1 MLKYVLEIRNKFI
14 LLILTL
20 FSTLLVCY
28 WYKNVLLFLVT
39 QMHLNDVNFYFIFT
53 DVTELF
59 SVYFRI
65 IFFFSVQIITWY
77 GVYHIFFFLS
87 TALYL
92 HEFKFISFL
101 FSSGTFFWLLS
112 GLLSTYVLIP
122 FGWNFFLSFQLQQG
136 FYFEARIS
144 EYFNFYTNAY
154 FLCLTYCQSF
164 TLLFFFLAN
173 IQQNYLYIKKYRKLY
188 YYIFLI
194 FSTLVTPPDLISQI
208 LTALSITI
216 VYEVILLLS
225 ILQFFLDYL
234 VRQPIKAS

>member
-1 MLKYVLEIRNKFI
+1 MLKYIIELRNKFI

-28 WYKNVLLFLVT
+28 WYKDVLLFLVT
-39 QMHLNDVNFYFIFT
+39 QMHLNDMNLYFIFT

-59 SVYFRI
+59 YIYFRI
-65 IFFFSVQIITWY
+65 IFFFLVQVITWY
-77 GVYHIFFFLS
+77 FCYHVFSFLS
-87 TALYL
+87 TALYF
-92 HEFKFISFL
+92 HEFKFINFL
-101 FSSGTFFWLLS
+101 FSSGTFFWILS

-144 EYFNFYTNAY
+144 EYFSFYNNAY
-154 FLCLTYCQSF
+154 FLCLTYCQLF
-164 TLLFFFLAN
+164 TLLFLFLAN
-173 IQQNYLYIKKYRKLY
+173 IQQNYPYIKKYRKLY

-208 LTALSITI
+208 LTTLLITL
-216 VYEVILLLS
+216 VYEIILLFS
-225 ILQFFLDYL
+225 MFQFFLDRL
-234 VRQPIKAS
+234 IR